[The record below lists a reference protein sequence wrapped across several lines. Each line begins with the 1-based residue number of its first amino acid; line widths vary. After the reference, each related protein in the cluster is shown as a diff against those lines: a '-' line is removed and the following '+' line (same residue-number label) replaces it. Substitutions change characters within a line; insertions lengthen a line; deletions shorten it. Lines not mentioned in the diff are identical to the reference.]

1 MLDSPNSN
9 VSLRILLVEDNP
21 DDAELVLRILRKG
34 GYSLDS
40 LRVDNEPDLKDALEN
55 STWDVV
61 LSDYSM
67 PGFSGLA
74 ALNILKEQNL
84 DIPFIVISGTI
95 GEDVAVEAMRL
106 GAHDYLMKNNLIR
119 LVPAIRRELHDANER
134 YARRIAEQTLRHQAY
149 HDVLT
154 GLPNRW
160 LLRDRM
166 EQALAYVG
174 KKDLQMGVLFL
185 DLDRF
190 KNLNDTLGHLVGDHL
205 LRAVADRLKKVL
217 SAWDTIARLG
227 GDDFVLLLPDIK
239 EKSAL
244 EDKARELLS
253 LFEIPFDLSGKSIY
267 LDASI
272 GIATYPDN
280 GRDSDTL
287 LKNAEATMYY
297 AKAQGGKN
305 YQFCSGDIQ
314 TATVDRFTIENELR
328 VAIKNSELLLHYQPQ
343 FSLEDDSITGVEVLV
358 RWQHPLRGMTPP
370 DKFIPVAEDTG
381 LIIPLGEWVLQQTV
395 KDITRIRE
403 AGITLKRVAVNF
415 SARQLYHHDTQD
427 SLRKLL
433 ATGNLGA
440 NLLEVEI
447 TESGIMQNPELA
459 AENLITMKSM
469 GVGVAIDDFGTG
481 YSSLAYLKRFP
492 IDVLKIDRAFIRD
505 ITLNSDDAS
514 IVKAILALA
523 RALNLRVIA
532 EGVETPAQ
540 YDYLKA
546 LGCNE
551 GQGYLYARPMP
562 FEDLVKF
569 IKNKNQANSIDIDR

>member
-40 LRVDNEPDLKDALEN
+40 LRVDNEADLKDALEN

-119 LVPAIRRELHDANER
+119 LVPAIQRELHDANER

-280 GRDSDTL
+280 GQDSDTL

-395 KDITRIRE
+395 DDITRIRE

-459 AENLITMKSM
+459 AENLITLKSI

-532 EGVETPAQ
+532 EGVETQAQ
-540 YDYLKA
+540 YDYLKE

-562 FEDLVKF
+562 FDELLKF
-569 IKNKNQANSIDIDR
+569 IREKQAGG